1 MKQNRIGDYRFDYD
15 KILDIKGDTL
25 LYQLYSLVR
34 LKGLFRKTSINIDE
48 IKNHIYAYSL
58 SDSNDIKFT
67 VERQLAIHLTQF
79 NEIIKA
85 VKKQL
90 AINILCEYMYDL
102 ANKINKFWKE
112 CKIIN
117 TEYELN
123 RLKLCFSAKIVLE
136 FCLKDILKVPT
147 NQVNFL

>member
-85 VKKQL
+85 VEEQL

-102 ANKINKFWKE
+102 ANKINKFRKE

-123 RLKLCFSAKIVLE
+123 RLKLCFQRK
-136 FCLKDILKVPT
+136 
-147 NQVNFL
+147 